1 MIRFLSAGTP
11 PSGEAARDRAIGG
24 TLSSDGAHSADC
36 NGAVPRSRTIAPG
49 IRARVYA
56 YGTTLCLPAS
66 TPYVGNR
73 RSSRKHSRRRP
84 DRDGYIPGD
93 DGELVRPTCSRTRR
107 GAASPGEV
115 ALPRVP
121 PKPGR
126 PGPSVPASGKV
137 TEQGNTE
144 RGLRWRLVS
153 MKSVA
158 RVEKEYTGNERLQAA
173 RRSSSPR

>member
-11 PSGEAARDRAIGG
+11 PSGEAARDSAIGG
-24 TLSSDGAHSADC
+24 TLRGALRGLHR
-36 NGAVPRSRTIAPG
+36 AVPSQTIAPG

-56 YGTTLCLPAS
+56 YGTSLCLPAS
-66 TPYVGNR
+66 TPNVGNR

-84 DRDGYIPGD
+84 DRDGYIPGAD
-93 DGELVRPTCSRTRR
+93 EELVRPTCPRTRR

-115 ALPRVP
+115 VLPPVS

-126 PGPSVPASGKV
+126 PGPNVPASGKV
-137 TEQGNTE
+137 TEQGKTE

-153 MKSVA
+153 MKSAA

-173 RRSSSPR
+173 CRSSSPR

>member
-1 MIRFLSAGTP
+1 MIRFLRAGTP
-11 PSGEAARDRAIGG
+11 PSGEAARDSAIGG
-24 TLSSDGAHSADC
+24 TLRGALRGLHR
-36 NGAVPRSRTIAPG
+36 AVPSRPIAPG

-66 TPYVGNR
+66 TSNVGNR

-93 DGELVRPTCSRTRR
+93 DEELVRPTCSRTRR
-107 GAASPGEV
+107 GAASPWEV
-115 ALPRVP
+115 VLPTVS

-137 TEQGNTE
+137 TEQGKTE

-153 MKSVA
+153 MKSLV
-158 RVEKEYTGNERLQAA
+158 G
-173 RRSSSPR
+173 